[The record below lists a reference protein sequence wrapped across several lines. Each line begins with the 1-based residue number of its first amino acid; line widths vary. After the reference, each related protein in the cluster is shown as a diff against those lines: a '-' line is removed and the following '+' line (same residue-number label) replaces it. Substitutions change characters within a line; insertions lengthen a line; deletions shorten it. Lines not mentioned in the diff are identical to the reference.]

1 MLESDIEN
9 LKTSQFK
16 IQIAFRGEYD
26 KSKFQGIQVSHNG
39 DDRTGLPVALAAVF
53 DLHQRID
60 HFVNMAAVFGQ
71 KKLPSFIII
80 IFLHNFCGSSVA
92 LLLRTVPITF

>member
-1 MLESDIEN
+1 MAFDLGLENKVVVI
-9 LKTSQFK
+9 T
-16 IQIAFRGEYD
+16 
-26 KSKFQGIQVSHNG
+26 
-39 DDRTGLPVALAAVF
+39 LPVALAAVF